1 MTAKVTSSAPVSRGC
16 RLGLRAATGPG
27 PDTASAD
34 RRFLHTVWSRGCL
47 CRSSHN
53 DHGHPRLNAAGTPWH
68 KSSGS
73 RAWGTCRPGLGAG
86 REGRSA
92 VAAGRA
98 AWGWHGAVSDIFRP
112 ARLACHRLDRRGG
125 IAFRGGADRGDLVAR
140 LLPDRCGRAFGRFV
154 YGVDLR
160 PRPLR
165 YAGRLAI
172 SQVKDPPRLPER
184 VRVPESPRLLWVSGL
199 L

>member
-1 MTAKVTSSAPVSRGC
+1 MTDTRSSSAI
-16 RLGLRAATGPG
+16 
-27 PDTASAD
+27 AD
-34 RRFLHTVWSRGCL
+34 RRKATHELGF
-47 CRSSHN
+47 
-53 DHGHPRLNAAGTPWH
+53 GTTGPSGWRPCQSVRNTQAPLWH
-68 KSSGS
+68 KSSSS
-73 RAWGTCRPGLGAG
+73 RAWGTCRPGLEAG
-86 REGRSA
+86 PEGRSA

-112 ARLACHRLDRRGG
+112 ARLACHGHDRRGG

-140 LLPDRCGRAFGRFV
+140 LLPDRCSRAFGRLV

-165 YAGRLAI
+165 YGGRLAV

-184 VRVPESPRLLWVSGL
+184 VRVPESPGLLWVSGL